1 MLGFFKK
8 ALESR
13 VYGLDH
19 ALLNIQLP
27 PATLWMNMGYWKDT
41 EDFPEACQAL
51 LDLVLGAGLGREE
64 IDSQSV
70 SILDVGC
77 GCGDQSIRIASLKR
91 GEKSSFS
98 AGRSFSS
105 ASASASRSGFDA
117 LDNSANAAISRRT
130 DVARFNPPPRALVD
144 TYVGITLQASQAEI
158 GQRRIGLHQQQS
170 SRTQTTATTT
180 RDIPSE
186 SNYHIFC
193 ADAAN
198 PSTWTGDLQTSISTM
213 IPSSSSSPSSPTT
226 SLTANPHTTWL
237 LALDTLYHF
246 QPSRLPILHYANT
259 TLHASFMAFDLLLA
273 DQSSVWQRLKLRLV
287 CLVTGAPFANFL
299 TCEQYVQLLVEAGYE
314 RDRVEIVDISP
325 DVFPGITRFLQRR
338 IREARPFGLKLGKF
352 RGAKSVFGWWAR
364 SGIVRGVVVVAR
376 K

>member
-27 PATLWMNMGYWKDT
+27 PATLWMNMGYWKNT

-51 LDLVLGAGLGREE
+51 LDLVLEAGLGREE

-105 ASASASRSGFDA
+105 ASASASTATSWSGFDA
-117 LDNSANAAISRRT
+117 VDNSANAAISRRT
-130 DVARFNPPPRALVD
+130 DAARFNKPPRALVD

-158 GQRRIGLHQQQS
+158 GQQRIRLHQQQN
-170 SRTQTTATTT
+170 SRTQTTAT
-180 RDIPSE
+180 DIPSQ

-193 ADAAN
+193 ADAAT
-198 PSTWTGDLQTSISTM
+198 PSTWTGDLQTSISKM
-213 IPSSSSSPSSPTT
+213 IPSSSLPSS
-226 SLTANPHTTWL
+226 SNPRTTWL

-246 QPSRLPILHYANT
+246 QPSRLSILHYANT
-259 TLHASFMAFDLLLA
+259 TLRASFMAFDLLLA

-299 TCEQYVQLLVEAGYE
+299 TCEQYVQLLVEAGYD
-314 RDRVEIVDISP
+314 RDRVEIVDISS
-325 DVFPGITRFLQRR
+325 DVFPGVTRFLQRR

-352 RGAKSVFGWWAR
+352 RGAKTVFGWWAR